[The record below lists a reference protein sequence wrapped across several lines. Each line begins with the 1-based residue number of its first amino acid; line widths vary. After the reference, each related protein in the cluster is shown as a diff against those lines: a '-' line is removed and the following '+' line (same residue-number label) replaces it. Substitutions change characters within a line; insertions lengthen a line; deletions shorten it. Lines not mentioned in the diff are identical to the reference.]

1 MDWSR
6 RLRSKSA
13 KKTELFCSGHAE
25 FFTRPCS
32 NQPAGWFASA
42 CFSTIWIDANQ

>member
-25 FFTRPCS
+25 IFYPTLL
-32 NQPAGWFASA
+32 Q
-42 CFSTIWIDANQ
+42 STGRVVRISML